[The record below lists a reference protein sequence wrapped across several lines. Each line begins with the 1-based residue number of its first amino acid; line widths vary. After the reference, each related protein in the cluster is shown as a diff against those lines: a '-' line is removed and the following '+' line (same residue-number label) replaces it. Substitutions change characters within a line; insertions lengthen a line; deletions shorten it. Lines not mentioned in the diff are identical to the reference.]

1 MNAKSQILLLMI
13 LNLSIALLSG
23 CSGSERVTPQ
33 AAKPLGT
40 STTTLSDEIALQHFI
55 EGSMLDQKGEYAN
68 AILEYQDALT
78 RKQDPA
84 VYHAMAKDYSLL
96 GKNELAMQ
104 MGREAVRLNPENRT
118 FHETLA
124 EVYLNA
130 FELDGAIKEYEQVV
144 RLDSS
149 SFEGWINLSRLWQ
162 VKNPA
167 KGLEVYQQLLNRFG
181 PNADAYFQMAQI
193 YNSLN
198 KLDKAAEALKGLL
211 SVDPA
216 NFEVKKALGDT
227 YLRLDSVNAALKIY
241 DELAELRPENL
252 EVRAATA
259 HAYLVKQDYDHAAQQ
274 FDAILRKDTLS
285 ADEQLRFG
293 QVFVSF
299 IREDSA
305 VVPYALKLFKKI
317 SAAYPKDWRPY
328 WFLGAID
335 NVMRDDSSALMNF
348 GKVKELAGWNADGWV
363 GVASVYYDRN
373 RFDEA
378 IDMLI
383 KAKKAVPDDF
393 RIHFLLG
400 ISYQRN
406 HQPTDA
412 ASALERALQLDEKNV
427 ECLSALGLV
436 YDELKRHED
445 SDSMYERAIRI
456 DSKNHLLLNNYGY
469 SLAER
474 GIQLD
479 RALAMAKEAVRQ
491 QPLNQSYLDTFGWI
505 YFRRGE
511 YEEAERYIR
520 KAIELG
526 STSPVIHEHLGDIYF
541 KMAQKDKAMEYWKK
555 ALQFDGSNTALQE
568 KIQRGSL

>member
-1 MNAKSQILLLMI
+1 MLLFVF
-13 LNLSIALLSG
+13 LSLGVGLLFG
-23 CSGSERVTPQ
+23 CSGSER
-33 AAKPLGT
+33 AAQSATAKTGT
-40 STTTLSDEIALQHFI
+40 SSPTMSDEIALQHFI
-55 EGSMLDQKGEYAN
+55 EGSTLDQKGEYAT

-96 GKNELAMQ
+96 GKNELAMK
-104 MGREAVRLNPENRT
+104 MGREAVRLNPDNRT
-118 FHETLA
+118 FHETLG
-124 EVYLNA
+124 EIYLNA
-130 FELDGAIKEYEQVV
+130 FELDGAIKEYEQVI
-144 RLDSS
+144 RIDSS
-149 SFEGWINLSRLWQ
+149 YFDGWINLSRLWQ
-162 VKNPA
+162 VKSPTKA
-167 KGLEVYQQLLNRFG
+167 LEVYQQLLNRFG
-181 PNADAYFQMAQI
+181 PNADTYFQMAQI

-198 KLDKAAEALKGLL
+198 KLDKAVAALKGLL

-216 NFEVKKALGDT
+216 NFEVKKVLGDT

-259 HAYLVKQDYDHAAQQ
+259 HAYLSKQDYDHAAQQ

-285 ADEQLRFG
+285 ADDQLKFG

-317 SAAYPKDWRPY
+317 SATHPNDWRPY

-335 NVMRDDSSALMNF
+335 NVMRDDSSALLNF
-348 GKVKELAGWNADGWV
+348 GKVKDLASWNADGWV

-373 RFDEA
+373 RFQEA
-378 IDMLI
+378 IDMLT
-383 KAKKAVPDDF
+383 KAKKTVPDEF
-393 RIHFLLG
+393 RIYFLLG

-406 HQPTDA
+406 HQPVDA
-412 ASALERALQLDEKNV
+412 ASSLERALQLDQKNV
-427 ECLSALGLV
+427 GCMSALGLV
-436 YDELKRHED
+436 YDELHRHED
-445 SDSMYERAIRI
+445 SDSMYEHAIRL
-456 DSKNHLLLNNYGY
+456 DPKNHLLLNNYGY
-469 SLAER
+469 SLGER

-505 YFRRGE
+505 YFMKGD

-541 KMAQKDKAMEYWKK
+541 KMQQKEKAMEYWRK